1 MILLECPLFYSIVNM
16 QIDIIS
22 VVPDLLSGPFSH
34 SIMKRARDKGLLTV
48 NVINLREYTTYARAQ
63 VDDYP
68 FGGGAGMVLMIEPLV
83 NALETLQK
91 TTRYDEVIFLTP
103 DGELFNQGMANRLSL
118 QKNLLMICGHYK
130 GIDQRF
136 RDHFITREI
145 SIGDY
150 VLSGGELAAA
160 VITDAIGRL
169 IPGVLNDE
177 SSALSDSFQD
187 NLLAPPVY
195 TRPETFRGWKVPDIL
210 MSGNH
215 QKIDEWRYEQAIK
228 RTSERRPGLLE

>member
-1 MILLECPLFYSIVNM
+1 M

-130 GIDQRF
+130 GIDHRF

-215 QKIDEWRYEQAIK
+215 QKIEEWRYEQAII
-228 RTSERRPGLLE
+228 RTKERRPGLLD

>member
-1 MILLECPLFYSIVNM
+1 M

-215 QKIDEWRYEQAIK
+215 QKIEEWRYEQAII
-228 RTSERRPGLLE
+228 RTKERRPGLLD